1 MLREYDKY
9 IFWGFGSQEELEI
22 VQGKENQFKEIITK
36 IITELR
42 LM

>member
-1 MLREYDKY
+1 MLREYDNY
-9 IFWGFGSQEELEI
+9 VFWGVGSQEELEI
-22 VQGKENQFKEIITK
+22 VMGKENQFKEIITK